1 MSRIGKKPI
10 PVPAG
15 VNVQIGEENTITV
28 NGPKGTLTQHLHP
41 AMTITQEGDGTL
53 AVTRPD
59 DTGPNRALH
68 GLTRTLLNNM
78 VVGVTTGYR
87 KSLLIN
93 GVGYR
98 VAKDGQDLVFTVGY
112 SHPVRVTPPAGISF
126 AVDTPTRFHVDGI
139 DKQAVGQQAAKLRMI
154 REPEPY
160 LGKGIAYDGERIRR
174 KQGKTGTKGKGKK

>member
-1 MSRIGKKPI
+1 MSRIGKAPI

-15 VNVQIGEENTITV
+15 VKVQIEADNLVKVE
-28 NGPKGTLTQHLHP
+28 GPKGTLTQQLHP
-41 AMTITQEGDGTL
+41 LMSLVREDSVIRVERPNDEG
-53 AVTRPD
+53 PS
-59 DTGPNRALH
+59 RALH

-78 VVGVTTGYR
+78 IVGVTTGYR
-87 KSLLIN
+87 KSLVIS

-98 VAKDGQDLVFTVGY
+98 VAKDGQDAVFTVGY

-126 AVDTPTRFHVDGI
+126 ATEGVNRIHVDGI
-139 DKQAVGQQAAKLRMI
+139 DKQLVGEQAAKI
-154 REPEPY
+154 RAIRKPEPY